1 MKKRFRVVALLCLFV
16 QPAFAAERFDN
27 EQTARRH
34 CPSDTVVWL
43 NLRSGVVHAKGQP
56 WYGRTQS
63 GAYVCRK
70 ELTVR
75 GDKAVEEVRPA
86 ASGWRKVAADDERT
100 VHLAL
105 HPSAQSGH
113 VITILS
119 LTDLR
124 RAATLSDGAAYLSWE
139 TQYRFDCGKRLS
151 RAEAASMYAGNMGE
165 GEVVGSVVYDAP
177 EWRPVAPGSNGE
189 LLWKSACG
197 MK

>member
-1 MKKRFRVVALLCLFV
+1 MKKAVGVAALLCLFA
-16 QPAFAAERFDN
+16 QPGLAAERFGN
-27 EQTARRH
+27 EQAARRH

-70 ELTVR
+70 ELAIR

-86 ASGWRKVAADDERT
+86 ASGWHKVAGDDERT

-105 HPSAQSGH
+105 HPSAKTGH

-124 RAATLSDGAAYLSWE
+124 RASALSDGTAFLSWE

-151 RAEAASMYAGNMGE
+151 RVEAASMYAGNMGE
-165 GEVVGSVVYDAP
+165 GEVVGSVVYEDP
-177 EWRPVAPGSNGE
+177 EWKPVVPGSNGE